1 MNNEGIQ
8 NATGF
13 DVVKI
18 EELRKTNE
26 RDTD

>member
-13 DVVKI
+13 DVSKI
-18 EELRKTNE
+18 EELRKTSG